1 MHSQDDITPAL
12 KRSPHCVEVVGA
24 GGEGEAGVHC
34 SLTSLLSLAEAFIPS
49 FPNRESF
56 LYDYLYFLKYLHCS
70 KK

>member
-1 MHSQDDITPAL
+1 M
-12 KRSPHCVEVVGA
+12 EVVGA